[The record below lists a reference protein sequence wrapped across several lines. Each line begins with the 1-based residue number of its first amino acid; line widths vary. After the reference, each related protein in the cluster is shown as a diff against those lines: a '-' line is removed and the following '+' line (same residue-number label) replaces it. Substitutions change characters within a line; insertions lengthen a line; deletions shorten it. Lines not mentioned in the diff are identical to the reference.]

1 MKYTIYKK
9 SNGEIVSQFGGSL
22 EILNLNLDSETQDYI
37 EGTYLREKYYINNG
51 TPVEITAQPESW
63 YEFNY
68 DTKEWVENE
77 EVAKERCLE
86 KRKQLLLDSDWT
98 QLPNGP
104 FTSEQQTAWATYR
117 QALRDVTEQ
126 AGYPLNVTWPQ
137 KPTANETVYQV
148 GSM

>member
-1 MKYTIYKK
+1 MIYTIYKK
-9 SNGEIVSQFGGSL
+9 SNGEIVSQFDGSL
-22 EILNLNLDSETQDYI
+22 EQLELNLNSETQNYI
-37 EGTYLREKYYINNG
+37 QGNYLRETYYIENSEPIKISNR
-51 TPVEITAQPESW
+51 PESW
-63 YEFNY
+63 YDFDY
-68 DTKEWVENE
+68 DNKQWVENE

-117 QALRDVTEQ
+117 QALRDITDQ

>member
-22 EILNLNLDSETQDYI
+22 ELLELNYDPETQDYI
-37 EGTYLREKYYINNG
+37 EGTYLREEYYIDTG
-51 TPVEITAQPESW
+51 VPVEIPAQPESW

-68 DTKEWVENE
+68 DSKEWVENE
-77 EVAKERCLE
+77 GVAKERCLE

-104 FTSEQQTAWATYR
+104 LTSEQQTAWATYR
-117 QALRDVTEQ
+117 QALRDITDQ
-126 AGYPLNVTWPQ
+126 AGYPLNVSWPL
-137 KPTANETVYQV
+137 KPTATETVYQV

>member
-1 MKYTIYKK
+1 MIYTIYKK

-22 EILNLNLDSETQDYI
+22 EQLELNLNSETQNYI
-37 EGTYLREKYYINNG
+37 QGNYLRETYYIENSEPIKISNR
-51 TPVEITAQPESW
+51 PESW
-63 YEFNY
+63 YDFDY
-68 DTKEWVENE
+68 DNKQWVENE

-117 QALRDVTEQ
+117 QALRDITEQ